1 MKLLVFL
8 LMLSYNLINMLQCEA
23 SVMLSVPEVVSL
35 EINSMKD
42 IHIALSAP
50 LQETVMITVNVTF
63 SSKQTC
69 IVQLP
74 EQIRLPKDV
83 NSTSF
88 TIRGVEVGQVTT
100 YLQANSSKLIRAPV
114 KMRFLVVHS
123 NALVVINQ
131 VIGWIYFVAWSISFY
146 PQVIENWRRKSVIGL
161 NFDFLALNLTGH
173 LAYGVFN
180 ISLFWVPSIKKQFLE
195 HNPNG
200 VNPVEANDVFFSIHA
215 ILLTILT
222 IFQCLI
228 YERGSQKVSKIATAL
243 VVGSWLCALVTSI
256 MALAH
261 QITWL
266 QLVYYFSYIK
276 LGIVLVKYVP
286 QVYMNYQ
293 RKSTVGWSIWNAL
306 LDITGGTFS
315 LLQMF
320 LQSYNNDEEMLILGD
335 PTKFGLG
342 LISILFDIIFLVQHY
357 ILYRKHK
364 VYMSL
369 NDGASS
375 VS

>member
-1 MKLLVFL
+1 
-8 LMLSYNLINMLQCEA
+8 MLSYNLINVLQCEA

-42 IHIALSAP
+42 INIAL
-50 LQETVMITVNVTF
+50 
-63 SSKQTC
+63 
-69 IVQLP
+69 
-74 EQIRLPKDV
+74 
-83 NSTSF
+83 
-88 TIRGVEVGQVTT
+88 
-100 YLQANSSKLIRAPV
+100 
-114 KMRFLVVHS
+114 
-123 NALVVINQ
+123 
-131 VIGWIYFVAWSISFY
+131 
-146 PQVIENWRRKSVIGL
+146 SVIGL

-180 ISLFWVPSIKKQFLE
+180 ISLFWVPSIK
-195 HNPNG
+195 
-200 VNPVEANDVFFSIHA
+200 
-215 ILLTILT
+215 
-222 IFQCLI
+222 
-228 YERGSQKVSKIATAL
+228 RGSQKVSKIATAL